1 MWIRSQV
8 LLAEVFKVLENSDYG
23 KPIELLET
31 QTCVIYTK
39 DERVVDRAPPRAYF
53 SDLEE
58 LEQAYELGG
67 RKSRITINRAFQI
80 EISLYQLAKH
90 RMLEFYYEFLDGY
103 FDRRDFKLIQ
113 VDMDSSYTISAS
125 WA

>member
-1 MWIRSQV
+1 M
-8 LLAEVFKVLENSDYG
+8 
-23 KPIELLET
+23 
-31 QTCVIYTK
+31 
-39 DERVVDRAPPRAYF
+39 VDRAPPRAYF

-90 RMLEFYYEFLDGY
+90 RMLEFYYEFLDRL
-103 FDRRDFKLIQ
+103 FDRRDFELIQ
-113 VDMDSSYTISAS
+113 VDTDSSYTISAS

>member
-1 MWIRSQV
+1 MDKSQV
-8 LLAEVFKVLENSDYG
+8 LLAEVFKLLENSDYG
-23 KPIELLET
+23 KPIELLES
-31 QTCVIYTK
+31 QTCVIYKK

-80 EISLYQLAKH
+80 EISLYQLAKQ
-90 RMLEFYYEFLDGY
+90 RMLEFLDRY
-103 FDRRDFKLIQ
+103 FDRHDFELIQ
-113 VDMDSSYTISAS
+113 VDMDGSYTISAS